1 MGLLDARCGA
11 SKERLI
17 ARKTPKL
24 FDSTHVLSGV
34 WNRIRR
40 DGLRL
45 LFLGAM
51 TLGAAFIIT
60 SSLAYF
66 DFQELPPFA
75 IEKLPVRFSTLWLA
89 SLRVHVAAA
98 LVSLPLCI
106 LLMTQMVQ
114 RRRGIHRWLGR
125 AAGVIILFVLVPS
138 GAVLS
143 FDAKGGAFVTAG
155 FVLSDALVGFFM
167 AKGIAAAR
175 RKDLVTHRRAM
186 GHVFAQMSVAVTSRA
201 MLVALD
207 VGGVSPDLAYVV
219 SLWLPVVGSAMAAEL
234 FYGVRHSVARSHVRF
249 LGRMTH
255 GLSKVVRSLRPRAPA
270 RSVVG
275 AGR

>member
-1 MGLLDARCGA
+1 MARHGSRGRA
-11 SKERLI
+11 STGPTNASIPQELRAI
-17 ARKTPKL
+17 TRVQA
-24 FDSTHVLSGV
+24 SV
-34 WNRIRR
+34 WHRVRS

-51 TLGAAFIIT
+51 TVGAAFIIA

-66 DFQELPPFA
+66 DFGELPPFA

-114 RRRGIHRWLGR
+114 RRRAMHRWLGR
-125 AAGVIILFVLVPS
+125 AAGMIILFALAPS
-138 GAVLS
+138 GAVLA

-155 FVLSDALVGFFM
+155 FLLSDALVAFFM
-167 AKGIAAAR
+167 MKGIAAAR
-175 RKDLVTHRRAM
+175 RRDLVTHRRAM

-201 MLVALD
+201 MLMALD
-207 VGGVSPDLAYVV
+207 VAGVSPDLAYVV
-219 SLWLPVVGSAMAAEL
+219 ALWIPVVGSAAAAEM
-234 FYGVRHSVARSHVRF
+234 FCGVWSKVRF
-249 LGRMTH
+249 LGGMTH
-255 GLSKVVRSLRPRAPA
+255 GLSKVVRSLRLRAPA
-270 RSVVG
+270 RPVVRV
-275 AGR
+275 GR